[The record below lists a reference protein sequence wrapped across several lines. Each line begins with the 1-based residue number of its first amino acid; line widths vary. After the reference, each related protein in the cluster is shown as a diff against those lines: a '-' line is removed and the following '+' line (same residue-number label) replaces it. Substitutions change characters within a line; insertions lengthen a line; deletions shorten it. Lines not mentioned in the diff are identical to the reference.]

1 MNKEKYISVEEA
13 AKKWGKTARN
23 VRLRCQKGHVPGATI
38 EGRSWLIPA
47 DAVDPGQS
55 TRRKVRAKSIW
66 EVLKAEKRSGTKN
79 GIYHRLQIDFAYNSN
94 HMEGSR
100 LTHEQ
105 TRWIF
110 ETKTIGSLGE
120 DTPVDDVV
128 ETANHFRCLDIVIET
143 AGAALTESYI
153 KRLHAQLKS
162 GTSDS
167 RKAWF
172 AVGEYKKLDNVVGER
187 ETCPAS
193 EVPRKMAA
201 LVREYAASGKTLEDI
216 IDFHVKFEAIHP
228 FQDGNGRVGRLL
240 MLKECLKNGIMPF
253 VIAEGLRKFYY
264 LGLDE
269 WRQNR
274 RARLMDVCLT
284 GQDVFKTTTANL
296 LSKAANNTKYA
307 DDISRRDAET
317 PRGVFDRINKI
328 DRIKKGG

>member
-1 MNKEKYISVEEA
+1 
-13 AKKWGKTARN
+13 
-23 VRLRCQKGHVPGATI
+23 
-38 EGRSWLIPA
+38 
-47 DAVDPGQS
+47 
-55 TRRKVRAKSIW
+55 
-66 EVLKAEKRSGTKN
+66 
-79 GIYHRLQIDFAYNSN
+79 
-94 HMEGSR
+94 
-100 LTHEQ
+100 
-105 TRWIF
+105 
-110 ETKTIGSLGE
+110 
-120 DTPVDDVV
+120 
-128 ETANHFRCLDIVIET
+128 
-143 AGAALTESYI
+143 
-153 KRLHAQLKS
+153 
-162 GTSDS
+162 
-167 RKAWF
+167 
-172 AVGEYKKLDNVVGER
+172 
-187 ETCPAS
+187 
-193 EVPRKMAA
+193 VPRKMAA

-274 RARLMDVCLT
+274 RARLMDVCRT